1 MSHQGWTIVLILT
14 ILISQFRNRSHS
26 SDIHKFL
33 CDISMEWTF
42 LLLFIIIHFDCVMLS
57 MILQM
62 SHGFINRQLVSLM
75 LFCLDW
81 IDWWIILVREL
92 MKFYCLI
99 EIGFK
104 IMFLWIR
111 GFCWNKIDGLFF
123 GGFWLMI
130 RILVIDCFLGSFSF
144 SFLLT
149 LKC

>member
-1 MSHQGWTIVLILT
+1 
-14 ILISQFRNRSHS
+14 
-26 SDIHKFL
+26 
-33 CDISMEWTF
+33 
-42 LLLFIIIHFDCVMLS
+42 
-57 MILQM
+57 
-62 SHGFINRQLVSLM
+62 
-75 LFCLDW
+75 
-81 IDWWIILVREL
+81 